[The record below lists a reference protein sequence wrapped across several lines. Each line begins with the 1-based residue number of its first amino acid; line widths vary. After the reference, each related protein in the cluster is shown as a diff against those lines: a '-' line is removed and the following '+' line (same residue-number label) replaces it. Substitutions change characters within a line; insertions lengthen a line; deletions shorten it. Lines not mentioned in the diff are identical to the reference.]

1 MDFAV
6 FNVRELFGKILASIS
21 AVMLHGLGLFI
32 RPKTIETEYPRMYPT
47 ILSKS
52 KRRSRLPARPA
63 TENLDRADFI
73 INFDQHSCHPEC
85 ACLYRLP
92 PITKLVTFCNFEHHY
107 ERPRMES
114 IDPRAQYP
122 RDDLTFSGERWVK
135 HDIIQSGNYIRSTW
149 KKSLEP
155 EIPVIFVTGLGNFD
169 LVPESSQYDDILQL
183 DFVDSYMNLTHKMI
197 ATYKYVLRKRSIKHI
212 IVINDDTIV
221 NGTALKRQ
229 LLTAQF
235 HPEKRY
241 VIGKVSRGYPRLFFP
256 WLLWYVPGEMYPHKC
271 YPPFVQGSSFIISR
285 EAASEISQRICDFPF
300 VHLDDIM
307 MGVVTN
313 CLGIRNVHKEGF
325 DKHFPRICD
334 FPFVHLDDI
343 MMGVVTNCLGI
354 RNVHKEGFDK
364 HVPESFTVFHYQYS
378 RYSVEKLQNLWTDL
392 KRNKEL

>member
-1 MDFAV
+1 
-6 FNVRELFGKILASIS
+6 
-21 AVMLHGLGLFI
+21 MLSFLGSWL
-32 RPKTIETEYPRMYPT
+32 
-47 ILSKS
+47 LKS
-52 KRRSRLPARPA
+52 DHIDAGRGCMRRWL
-63 TENLDRADFI
+63 
-73 INFDQHSCHPEC
+73 CW
-85 ACLYRLP
+85 
-92 PITKLVTFCNFEHHY
+92 FEF
-107 ERPRMES
+107 
-114 IDPRAQYP
+114 
-122 RDDLTFSGERWVK
+122 LTFSHNIALKLILYQFLWILPYLMFANYLERSLLPFRLLCYTDSDYLSVRRPLRRNT
-135 HDIIQSGNYIRSTW
+135 HECIQQFFPNRNADPGCRLDQPLRTLIEPTLSSTSTSIVVIRSAPASIDYRNYIRSTW